1 MFSIHF
7 VTVLH
12 GSFQCICLRL
22 LIIKI
27 ITSNHLDY
35 SLPSFFSFEEFSI
48 YRFGFFFYHLQVFVR
63 QNRACSIICH
73 FWKICIV
80 MKDLQS
86 MKSIISLYSRL
97 SDWKGARLLHVSL
110 HFWKKKSA
118 MNGLPFSFP
127 FSPSLLFW
135 WKLEHPRRCLS
146 PYFNNHNLMLN
157 FLNYS
162 KFSINPI
169 PITSYVWNR
178 IIITPRAIVCSNF
191 DMNTFRRD
199 CKHQDV

>member
-110 HFWKKKSA
+110 HFWKKNPQW
-118 MNGLPFSFP
+118 MDYHF
-127 FSPSLLFW
+127 LFHFRH
-135 WKLEHPRRCLS
+135 LC
-146 PYFNNHNLMLN
+146 YFEGN
-157 FLNYS
+157 
-162 KFSINPI
+162 
-169 PITSYVWNR
+169 
-178 IIITPRAIVCSNF
+178 
-191 DMNTFRRD
+191 
-199 CKHQDV
+199 